1 MARSGSRHSD
11 KAGQQPFV
19 PVQQE
24 SAGKLALL
32 IIGLLLM
39 KLAAYRFYGASNQ
52 SAARTVV
59 DKPSSPSAVAKPP
72 LPAITEPASAQAS
85 GSAIVTKCVENSR
98 TSYGD
103 QACAADATATQLR
116 THANQSLLDSWKPA
130 KATPNTLEECKSIQ
144 ARIKSLDDWARQ
156 PQDAQMQ
163 D

>member
-1 MARSGSRHSD
+1 M
-11 KAGQQPFV
+11 

-24 SAGKLALL
+24 SAGNLALL

-72 LPAITEPASAQAS
+72 LPAMTEPESTQAS
-85 GSAIVTKCVENSR
+85 GSAIGTKWVENGR

-116 THANQSLLDSWKPA
+116 THA
-130 KATPNTLEECKSIQ
+130 TRT
-144 ARIKSLDDWARQ
+144 
-156 PQDAQMQ
+156 
-163 D
+163 